1 MSPKPHLLILGHTQH
16 GKDTLAEL
24 LRTLYG
30 MSFVSSSIA
39 AYEAAVK
46 PALEAIGVFYP
57 DSATAFAD
65 RFSYRP
71 EWKAAI
77 SVYNTPD
84 KSRLSKAILEAN
96 QIYVGMRCKDEY
108 AVAKKLFDL
117 VLWVHRP
124 GAAANA
130 KDLTIEFNPAE
141 MHSVINVGEPIQMAY
156 QVKRLINKAT

>member
-1 MSPKPHLLILGHTQH
+1 VSPKPHLLILGHTQH

-24 LRTLYG
+24 LHTLYG
-30 MSFVSSSIA
+30 LSFISSSLA
-39 AYEAAVK
+39 AYEIAVK
-46 PALEAIGVFYP
+46 PALQNIVRYAN
-57 DSATAFAD
+57 SAAALAD

-77 SVYNTPD
+77 SAYNTPD
-84 KSRLSKAILEAN
+84 KSRLAREILETN

-108 AVAKKLFDL
+108 AAAKKLFDL

-124 GAAANA
+124 GQPANA

-141 MHSVINVGEPIQMAY
+141 MHSVINVGEPTQMAY